1 MKRIGIYEGNR
12 GDMFFYIIPHDR
24 ARHSESRLVPGF
36 SIDSSTMELYLEKFF
51 KSHFDSKMRIN
62 RNRYDHSSFYSIEDF
77 RNLLKDLDMERA
89 FVRKCYRNITGHNP
103 EKKSRVSMM
112 RFDRRSDN
120 EESSQI
126 VSYTESLEAIVEF
139 YERFVMISEE
149 MLDKDEKAPYIMVR
163 RN

>member
-24 ARHSESRLVPGF
+24 ARHSESRLVSGF
-36 SIDSSTMELYLEKFF
+36 SIDESTMELYLEKFF
-51 KSHFDSKMRIN
+51 EHHFDPKMRMN
-62 RNRYDHSSFYSIEDF
+62 RHRGDSSTFYSIEDF

-89 FVRKCYRNITGHNP
+89 FIRKCYRNITGHNP
-103 EKKSRVSMM
+103 EKRSRIEMM
-112 RFDRRSDN
+112 KFDRHAEN

-126 VSYTESLEAIVEF
+126 ISYVDSLEAIVEF
-139 YERFVMISEE
+139 YERFVLISEE
-149 MLDKDEKAPYIMVR
+149 MLDKDEKAPYIMLR

>member
-24 ARHSESRLVPGF
+24 ARHSESRLVSGF
-36 SIDSSTMELYLEKFF
+36 SIDSSTMELYLKKFF
-51 KSHFDSKMRIN
+51 KGHFDPKMRMN
-62 RNRYDHSSFYSIEDF
+62 RNSADHSSFYSIEDF

-103 EKKSRVSMM
+103 EKRSRVSMM
-112 RFDRRSDN
+112 KFDRRDNN